1 MVEGRDPR
9 TVIASDPKC
18 GILSVFDRKKQ
29 TQGYSEL

>member
-9 TVIASDPKC
+9 AVIASDSKC